1 MLVWSV
7 NCAISN
13 LKGSGAFKTTKTTLY
28 VPVVSYSTEDNIKLL
43 GR

>member
-1 MLVWSV
+1 MLACSV

-13 LKGSGAFKTTKTTLY
+13 LKGPGAFKTTNTTLY
-28 VPVVSYSTEDNIKLL
+28 VPVVSYSTEDSTKLL